1 MKRTWRMTSI
11 FAAVFALCLAV
22 LAPSTASAE
31 AYLAEQSF
39 VADPTELIAE
49 YAPDTKAA
57 VHSEI
62 KGFQRLP
69 ESPGGVIAIGGGSSN
84 TKVTTCQKEVL
95 PGGAAGV
102 ASIGIRGP
110 TTS

>member
-1 MKRTWRMTSI
+1 MKRTWYRMPMI
-11 FAAVFALCLAV
+11 VAAVFALCLAV
-22 LAPSTASAE
+22 LAPSSASAE

-39 VADPTELIAE
+39 VADPTDLIAE
-49 YAPDTKAA
+49 YATDTKAA

-69 ESPGGVIAIGGGSSN
+69 ESPGGVIA
-84 TKVTTCQKEVL
+84 KVTTCTKVTDHAKEVL

>member
-1 MKRTWRMTSI
+1 MKRAWYRLPMI
-11 FAAVFALCLAV
+11 AAAVFALLLAV
-22 LAPSTASAE
+22 ASPSAVA
-31 AYLAEQSF
+31 AEQYLVLQPF
-39 VADPTELIAE
+39 VDNPTELIAQ
-49 YAPDTKAA
+49 YATDTKAA

-69 ESPGGVIAIGGGSSN
+69 ASPIGAVA
-84 TKVTTCQKEVL
+84 KVTNSSKATDNAKEVL

-110 TTS
+110 TKA

>member
-1 MKRTWRMTSI
+1 MKRTWRMLST

-31 AYLAEQSF
+31 GYLAEQSF
-39 VADPTELIAE
+39 VVNATELIAH

-69 ESPGGVIAIGGGSSN
+69 ESPGGVIA
-84 TKVTTCQKEVL
+84 KVTNSSKVTDNAKEVL

>member
-1 MKRTWRMTSI
+1 MKRTWYRLPMI
-11 FAAVFALCLAV
+11 AAAVFALCLAV
-22 LAPSTASAE
+22 ASPSAADAE
-31 AYLAEQSF
+31 KYWVLQPF
-39 VADPTELIAE
+39 VDNPTELITE

-69 ESPGGVIAIGGGSSN
+69 ESPGGVIA
-84 TKVTTCQKEVL
+84 KVTTCTKVTDHAKEVL

-102 ASIGIRGP
+102 AAIGIRGP

>member
-1 MKRTWRMTSI
+1 MKRTWYRLPMI
-11 FAAVFALCLAV
+11 AAAVFALCLTVASPSAV
-22 LAPSTASAE
+22 AAE
-31 AYLAEQSF
+31 QYLAVQPF
-39 VADPTELIAE
+39 VDNPTELIAE
-49 YAPDTKAA
+49 YATDTKAA

-69 ESPGGVIAIGGGSSN
+69 ESPGGVNA
-84 TKVTTCQKEVL
+84 KVTNSSKVTDNAKEVL
-95 PGGAAGV
+95 PGGAVGV

>member
-1 MKRTWRMTSI
+1 MKRAWYRLPMI
-11 FAAVFALCLAV
+11 AAAVFALCLAV

-31 AYLAEQSF
+31 SYLAEQSF

-49 YAPDTKAA
+49 YATDTKAA

-69 ESPGGVIAIGGGSSN
+69 ESPGGVIAKVTSE
-84 TKVTTCQKEVL
+84 TKVTDNAKAVQF
-95 PGGAAGV
+95 GGAAGL
-102 ASIGIRGP
+102 AAFGIRGP

>member
-1 MKRTWRMTSI
+1 MKRTWRLFST

-22 LAPSTASAE
+22 LAPSAASAE
-31 AYLAEQSF
+31 SYLAEQPF
-39 VADPTELIAE
+39 VVDTTELIGE
-49 YAPDTKAA
+49 YATDTKAA

-69 ESPGGVIAIGGGSSN
+69 ESPGGAIAKVPTC
-84 TKVTTCQKEVL
+84 TKVTDNAKEVL
-95 PGGAAGV
+95 PGGAAGT